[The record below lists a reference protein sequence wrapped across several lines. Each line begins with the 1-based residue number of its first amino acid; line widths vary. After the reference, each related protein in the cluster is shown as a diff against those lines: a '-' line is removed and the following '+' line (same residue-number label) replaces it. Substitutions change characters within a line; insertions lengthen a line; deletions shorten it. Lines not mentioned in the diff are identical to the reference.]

1 MLKLVFKIGMLI
13 SIFLA
18 LSISAFANTGSVH
31 IKNATVLT
39 ITQGDLENTDVLIID
54 GKITQIGQN
63 LQTPRGVDILDAE
76 GMYVMPGIIDSHS
89 HLAITRGVNEWMNP
103 VSAEVTMKDVLNP
116 NDVGIYRA
124 LAGGVTSA
132 QIKHGSANVIGG
144 RSATVKFRFGESAAD
159 FIFEGAPQLIKFALG
174 ENPTRVHGQGRG
186 IQPRTRMGV
195 EQVVR
200 ETFDAALD
208 YRARRN
214 AYLEAKELHDRRPR
228 RNPAPQP
235 VPKNL
240 RLEVVADILEG
251 KVLVQS
257 HCYRADEILMLMRVF
272 NDYGVENYTFH
283 HITEGYKV
291 IPELVANNAA
301 ASSFM
306 DWWAFKFEAY
316 FATSYSPA
324 MMFQQGVLTS
334 LHSDS
339 PALIRHMNHEAAKAV
354 KYGGLTKNEALKLI
368 TINPAIQMGIS
379 DRVGSLEVGKDGD
392 ISIWSAHPLSIYA
405 VNQYTFVD
413 GVQRFNINEDPD
425 DMRLQVDPEFD
436 FTYRGNITGREHDA
450 CLENLFY
457 LFDSTGQIHSHS
469 HSHSH
474 SH

>member
-1 MLKLVFKIGMLI
+1 MNKLFTLTFVVL
-13 SIFLA
+13 
-18 LSISAFANTGSVH
+18 FASFVWPVNAQETGSIH

-39 ITQGDLENTDVLIID
+39 ITQGDLEQTDVLIMD
-54 GKITQIGQN
+54 GKIRQIGTN
-63 LQTPRGVDILDAE
+63 LQTPRGVPVLDAT
-76 GMYVMPGIIDSHS
+76 GKFVMPGIIDSHS

-103 VSAEVTMKDVLNP
+103 VSAEVTMMDVLNP

-124 LAGGVTSA
+124 LAGGVTTA

-144 RSATVKFRFGESAAD
+144 RSATIKFRYGADAAD
-159 FIFEGAPQLIKFALG
+159 LIFDGAPQLIKFALG

-214 AYLEAKELHDRRPR
+214 AYLEAKAAHQRRPR
-228 RNPAPQP
+228 SNPAPQP
-235 VPKNL
+235 VAKNL

-272 NDYGVENYTFH
+272 NDYGVKNYTFH

-324 MMFQQGVLTS
+324 MMLQQGVLTS
-334 LHSDS
+334 IHSDS
-339 PALIRHMNHEAAKAV
+339 PEVIRHLNHEAAKAV
-354 KYGGLTKNEALKLI
+354 KYGGLTKNEALSLI
-368 TINPAIQMGIS
+368 TINPAKQMGIAG
-379 DRVGSLEVGKDGD
+379 RVGSLEVGKDGD
-392 ISIWSAHPLSIYA
+392 ISVWSAHPLSIYA
-405 VNQYTFVD
+405 INEYTFVD
-413 GVQRFNINEDPD
+413 GVKRFNIFEDPD
-425 DMRLQVDPEFD
+425 DMRLTIDPEMNFL
-436 FTYRGNITGREHDA
+436 YRGNITGREHDA
-450 CLENLFY
+450 CLENIFY
-457 LFDSTGQIHSHS
+457 LFESAKTSGHAH
-469 HSHSH
+469 HHNH
-474 SH
+474 